1 MGVCVVG
8 GWGEEVAAGD
18 SDFGFTVSTCFVFLI
33 RVSIF
38 KGTPFWVLLNI
49 GVIQDELKENVLFLI
64 TIQDIS
70 EFKEPINPNCE
81 FYLIIDL

>member
-1 MGVCVVG
+1 MGG
-8 GWGEEVAAGD
+8 GGGRWRQPFWFYSVNV
-18 SDFGFTVSTCFVFLI
+18 FFFLI